1 MGLDIKMKKD
11 KNLSA
16 NMKTCTH
23 TKKPSESHIKNIE
36 LPNNNNNQKNIVVLQ
51 IKHRFKHTWMSQYL
65 SFISSFFR
73 FASSSLSFIILAEFS
88 WRFL

>member
-36 LPNNNNNQKNIVVLQ
+36 LPNNNNNQK
-51 IKHRFKHTWMSQYL
+51 KK
-65 SFISSFFR
+65 
-73 FASSSLSFIILAEFS
+73 
-88 WRFL
+88 